1 MSRLSRN
8 LKKWL
13 VILAASAGSLSLA
26 GFAVLYS
33 GVYDVAATSQHSALL
48 YWILDTGLRSS
59 VRQRAG
65 TISVPALSDPALVEY
80 GFRCYRDHCVQCHG
94 GPGVARDDLG
104 KGLLPLPNNLVQ
116 TAREWPAAELYWV
129 SKYGIKMT
137 GMPAW
142 GYRLADQEL
151 WAIVAFLKHMPLLA
165 PKDYRRLNETIN
177 GPCSLPEA
185 KPARRP
191 RQDSVPRAALANA
204 DPLRGP
210 AALRQY
216 ACAACHRI
224 PGVTGAHA
232 HVGPPLDGIANRKYL
247 GGIIPNNAENMIR
260 WIRDP
265 QAVSPSTAMPDL
277 DVKESDA
284 RDMAAYLFTLE

>member
-1 MSRLSRN
+1 
-8 LKKWL
+8 
-13 VILAASAGSLSLA
+13 VILTASAGCLSLA

-33 GVYDVAATSQHSALL
+33 GVYDVAATKQHSALL

-65 TISVPALSDPALVEY
+65 GISVPALSDTALIEN
-80 GFRCYRDHCVQCHG
+80 GFRCFRDHCVQCHG
-94 GPGVARDDLG
+94 APGVAPDDVG

-116 TAREWPAAELYWV
+116 TAREWPPAELYWV
-129 SKYGIKMT
+129 SKYGIRMT

-165 PKDYRRLNETIN
+165 PKDYRALNETIS
-177 GPCSLPEA
+177 GPCGLPEA
-185 KPARRP
+185 KPATQP
-191 RQDSVPRAALANA
+191 GEDSAPLAALANG

-210 AALRQY
+210 VALRQY
-216 ACAACHRI
+216 ACTVCHRI
-224 PGVTGAHA
+224 PGITGPNA
-232 HVGPPLDGIANRKYL
+232 HVGPPLEGIARRNYL
-247 GGIIPNNAENMIR
+247 AGIIPNTAQNMIR
-260 WIRDP
+260 WIRDL

>member
-1 MSRLSRN
+1 MSRSSKN

-13 VILAASAGSLSLA
+13 VILTASAGSLSLA

-33 GVYDVAATSQHSALL
+33 GVYDVAATKQHSALL
-48 YWILDTGLRSS
+48 YWILDRGLRSS

-65 TISVPALSDPALVEY
+65 AISVPALSDSALIES

-94 GPGVARDDLG
+94 APGIARDDLG

-116 TAREWPAAELYWV
+116 TAREWPPAELYWV
-129 SKYGIKMT
+129 SKYGIRMT

-142 GYRLADQEL
+142 GYRLADHEL
-151 WAIVAFLKHMPLLA
+151 WAIVAFLKQMPLLA
-165 PKDYRRLNETIN
+165 PKDYRAFSETIS
-177 GPCSLPEA
+177 GPCGLLEA
-185 KPARRP
+185 KPVRRP
-191 RQDSVPRAALANA
+191 SEDSMPLAALPSG

-210 AALRQY
+210 VALRQY
-216 ACAACHRI
+216 ACTACHRI
-224 PGVTGAHA
+224 PGVTGPSA
-232 HVGPPLDGIANRKYL
+232 HVGPPLEGIARRKYL
-247 GGIIPNNAENMIR
+247 AGIIPNNAENMIR

-277 DVKESDA
+277 DVKQSDA